1 LFATRGP
8 DAKRTIIAAIAV
20 EAIIVDDVFVF
31 ITL

>member
-8 DAKRTIIAAIAV
+8 DAKRITSAAMVV
-20 EAIIVDDVFVF
+20 EAIIADVFVF